1 MKFKEKLKYI
11 SNRAL
16 VLGTVIF
23 GVFIILAVIQLLLA
37 YKGETP
43 WWMAIIIT
51 IFAIL
56 FPIVFWLWI
65 HRPYM
70 RCEKMT
76 NRFLDGYIFSEKEDM
91 ELLNL
96 TPSIQKQMKMVD
108 RIVRSPQ
115 YMDLNKRQAQ
125 YLALQNQINP
135 HFLYNTLESIRGEA
149 IIAGL
154 DSVADMTEALAR
166 FFRYTI
172 TKVENLVSVEE
183 ELDNCETYFGI
194 QKYRFGDRLQLHIDY
209 DIAEYEKIMNCR
221 IPKLTLQPILENSII
236 HGVELKVGGGNLYI
250 RFQCTKD
257 RLLIRISDDG
267 VGMDEMT
274 LAKLNQKLGKS
285 TKAIHDN
292 EEKQGGIALVNVNNR
307 IHLIFGDEYGMHVY
321 SVPGEGT
328 DVEIGA
334 GTMLEDFEN
343 QLIGVTT
350 GEDTQ
355 ISFTFPEDYNQEV
368 AGKDVQ
374 FDIHVNSVKA
384 YDMPEW
390 TDEDVQENTDYDS
403 LEDMESSIREELQQS
418 AEKDAEDNWQYDLI
432 KQVMESSEFQIED
445 ADVEAYIDQMVSE
458 YDSYAAANGMETE
471 QFLQQYL
478 GVTME
483 QLREMFR
490 ETATFR
496 VKMTLAFHEI
506 AEQEGLTVSDE
517 EYQERLSALASQ
529 YGYDDPSKIEQVYSA
544 EMIKEEM
551 IQEKAINFIEENA
564 QEISE

>member
-16 VLGTVIF
+16 VLGTVVF
-23 GVFIILAVIQLLLA
+23 GSFIILAVIQLLLA

-76 NRFLDGYIFSEKEDM
+76 DRFLDGYIFSEKEDM

-96 TPSIQKQMKMVD
+96 TPSIQKKMVD

-194 QKYRFGDRLQLHIDY
+194 QKYRFGDRLQL
-209 DIAEYEKIMNCR
+209 
-221 IPKLTLQPILENSII
+221 
-236 HGVELKVGGGNLYI
+236 YI

-328 DVEIGA
+328 DVEI
-334 GTMLEDFEN
+334 TIPILTDDRQVKN
-343 QLIGVTT
+343 R
-350 GEDTQ
+350 
-355 ISFTFPEDYNQEV
+355 
-368 AGKDVQ
+368 
-374 FDIHVNSVKA
+374 SVL
-384 YDMPEW
+384 
-390 TDEDVQENTDYDS
+390 V
-403 LEDMESSIREELQQS
+403 
-418 AEKDAEDNWQYDLI
+418 
-432 KQVMESSEFQIED
+432 
-445 ADVEAYIDQMVSE
+445 
-458 YDSYAAANGMETE
+458 
-471 QFLQQYL
+471 
-478 GVTME
+478 
-483 QLREMFR
+483 
-490 ETATFR
+490 
-496 VKMTLAFHEI
+496 
-506 AEQEGLTVSDE
+506 
-517 EYQERLSALASQ
+517 
-529 YGYDDPSKIEQVYSA
+529 
-544 EMIKEEM
+544 
-551 IQEKAINFIEENA
+551 
-564 QEISE
+564 